1 MEKYDILKKFRKK
14 IKDLNSLEEIIEYYE
29 QIKNKTNNSIELI
42 LIESFINPLL
52 FKKKINTKDF
62 MIYMDIIKNVK
73 YREDIQDLVYNLLK
87 ITEDIVQINILN
99 KLLEKKPY
107 EYNCFN
113 KKNEKILIYVT
124 KKCPHC
130 NNECT
135 YDIDEDYVVCG
146 YTQKGFDWIGCGND
160 WCFQCNKKL
169 CKNWNIHSLFN
180 IKNRYHNKKCCK
192 FYSYISNDNYPDDFC
207 FCNKNRHA
215 KR

>member
-107 EYNCFN
+107 EYNCF
-113 KKNEKILIYVT
+113 
-124 KKCPHC
+124 
-130 NNECT
+130 
-135 YDIDEDYVVCG
+135 
-146 YTQKGFDWIGCGND
+146 
-160 WCFQCNKKL
+160 FQCNKKL